1 MKNPSDV
8 VESLRSMGLRAAKE
22 SIRALLEQCTKART
36 SPVETCEKLVEL
48 EQRERD
54 VANLARRTRHA
65 TLGSFKTVDLFD
77 WNHPRQID
85 RPLYDELRGLDFVER
100 GENVLFRGQ
109 SGVGKTMLAQNLGQA
124 ALEKGYSVRFTTLA
138 GALADLLKQ
147 ESTPAFER
155 RLRRYVR
162 PDLLILDELGY
173 LPCDSRSGDLLYNI
187 ISRRH
192 EKCSTVITNNQT
204 EYRSSSRRFDIP
216 VEEDHWPRRIAEL
229 GALASRTPHRQGEGR
244 WGSRTRSAAIRPRR
258 RSAPAGS
265 CSQRLFRSSWSARS
279 ERWSAGTSPARGQG
293 MSKLVQWASALEQRP
308 DKIDVRHH
316 ERLAVVY
323 VRQSSMGQV
332 SRNQEST
339 KLQYSLTGM
348 AQQLGWAR
356 ERVLTIDNDL
366 GFSGASAEGREGF
379 QRLLVEVG
387 LDHVGIILG
396 VEMSRLAR
404 SNKDWHQL
412 LELCARFG
420 TLIADLDGLYDPSR
434 YNDRLLLG
442 LKGTMSEAEL
452 HILRQRL
459 LQGKLQKARRG
470 ELGMP
475 VPTGYLRRPSGEIVL
490 DPDEEVR
497 DVVEMIFDL
506 YDRVGSINGV
516 LRRLVEKKVQIGV
529 RLRTGP
535 DIGQLVWRR
544 PHRGMLFNVVRNPI
558 YAGVYAYGRRR
569 ADPRRQI
576 PGRRGTGRTTLLPPE
591 QWQACVPDRFPAYI
605 TWEKYLG
612 NQARLKAN
620 RVGGPGA
627 STTRNG
633 SALLGGLIVCGRCQH
648 RMSVQY
654 AKARNG
660 ARYGR
665 YVCAHNKVSYG
676 APTCGGLSAPPLDG
690 IVAEHLLE
698 ALKPAALEVS
708 LRVAREIER
717 DRTRSDALWQ
727 KRLQRARYEAERAER
742 QYQAVEP
749 ENRLVARTLE
759 RGWEEKM
766 EAERALQEEH
776 RRHLEKQPR
785 HLSSAEQETIRSLAN
800 DLPKL
805 WKAPSTEP
813 ADRKAVLRLL
823 VERVTVTVDEGTEW
837 VDLVVRWAGGH
848 ETPARFRRP
857 VGKLAQ
863 MERHDALLKRI
874 RELRRGGYSAGRI
887 AQKLNADGWV
897 TPTQRNTFN
906 DRLIRAMLMR
916 YGSVPRGPKAPPT
929 DNPHQWWLADLAKE
943 LEMPVVTLHGWLTRG
958 VLAAKKINGQWAATA
973 DRGELRR
980 LRRLRQQREHVGY
993 H

>member
-1 MKNPSDV
+1 VSGTTLDMLLHALKLPAFAAHYSEV
-8 VESLRSMGLRAAKE
+8 ARQAEKEGWALEVSLRHLTELELNERRQRKIQRLQRASELPDEKTLGTLKKE
-22 SIRALLEQCTKART
+22 RLPDKARRQLAALCDGGF
-36 SPVETCEKLVEL
+36 VERAENVLVFGLPGRGKTHLVCALGHEL
-48 EQRERD
+48 VRSGRSVLFTPTYRLVQRML
-54 VANLARRTRHA
+54 VAKKEL
-65 TLGSFKTVDLFD
+65 TLE
-77 WNHPRQID
+77 
-85 RPLYDELRGLDFVER
+85 DELRALDRFDAVILDDLGYVQQSRE
-100 GENVLFRGQ
+100 EMEVLF
-109 SGVGKTMLAQNLGQA
+109 TFLA
-124 ALEKGYSVRFTTLA
+124 ERY
-138 GALADLLKQ
+138 
-147 ESTPAFER
+147 ER
-155 RLRRYVR
+155 RSVLITISQTYCR
-162 PDLLILDELGY
+162 P
-173 LPCDSRSGDLLYNI
+173 
-187 ISRRH
+187 
-192 EKCSTVITNNQT
+192 
-204 EYRSSSRRFDIP
+204 SSDRFDIP
-216 VEEDHWPRRIAEL
+216 LREDHWPRRIAEL
-229 GALASRTPHRQGEGR
+229 GALALRTRQRQGERR
-244 WGSRTRSAAIRPRR
+244 WGSRTRSVAIRSRK
-258 RSAPAGS
+258 RSALAGVS
-265 CSQRLFRSSWSARS
+265 CQRPFRTGWSARS
-279 ERWSAGTSPARGQG
+279 ERWSAGTSPARRQA
-293 MSKLVQWASALEQRP
+293 MSGLVQWASALEQRP
-308 DKIDVRHH
+308 DKIDMRHH

-323 VRQSSMGQV
+323 VRQSSMAQV

-379 QRLLVEVG
+379 QRLLAEVG

-470 ELGMP
+470 ELGKP

-497 DVVEMIFDL
+497 DVIEMIFDL
-506 YDRVGSINGV
+506 YDRVGSINGL
-516 LRRLVEKKVQIGV
+516 LRRLAEKKVQIGV

-544 PHRGMLFNVVRNPI
+544 PHRGMLFNIVRNPI
-558 YAGVYAYGRRR
+558 YAGTYAYGRRR

-576 PGRRGTGRTTLLPPE
+576 PGRRGSGRTPLLPPE
-591 QWQACVPDRFPAYI
+591 QWQACVPNRFPAYI
-605 TWEKYLG
+605 TWEKYLA
-612 NQARLKAN
+612 NQARLKAS

-627 STTRNG
+627 STSRNG

-648 RMSVQY
+648 RMIVQY

-660 ARYGR
+660 ASYGR
-665 YVCAHNKVSYG
+665 YVCIHNKVSYG
-676 APTCGGLSAPPLDG
+676 ASTCGGLSAPPLDG
-690 IVAEHLLE
+690 IVSEHLLE

-717 DRTRSDALWQ
+717 DRTRNDALWQ
-727 KRLQRARYEAERAER
+727 KRIQRARYEAERAER

-759 RGWEEKM
+759 RSWEEKM

-785 HLSSAEQETIRSLAN
+785 HLSSVEQDTIRALAN
-800 DLPKL
+800 DLPRL
-805 WKAPSTEP
+805 WNAPSTEP

-823 VERVTVTVDEGTEW
+823 VERVTVTVDEDTEW

-848 ETPARFRRP
+848 ETRARFRRP
-857 VGKLAQ
+857 VGKLSQ
-863 MERHDALLKRI
+863 LERHEALLKRI
-874 RELRRGGYSAGRI
+874 RELRRSGHSAGQI
-887 AQKLNADGWV
+887 AEKLNADGWV

-906 DRLIRAMLMR
+906 EKLIRAMLMR
-916 YGSVPRGPKAPPT
+916 YGSVPKGPKAPPT
-929 DNPHQWWLADLAKE
+929 DSPHQWWLADLAKE

-958 VLAAKKINGQWAATA
+958 VLTAKKINGQWAASA
-973 DRGELRR
+973 DQGELRR
-980 LRRLRQQREHVGY
+980 LRRLRQQHQHRGFH
-993 H
+993 